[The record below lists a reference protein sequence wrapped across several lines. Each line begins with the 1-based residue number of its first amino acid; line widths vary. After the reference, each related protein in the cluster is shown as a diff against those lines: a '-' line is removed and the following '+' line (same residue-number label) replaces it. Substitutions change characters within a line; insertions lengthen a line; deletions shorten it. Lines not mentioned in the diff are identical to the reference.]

1 MKVEGWKYREQDN
14 ENDESDI
21 TDPQFGS
28 LHPYMPSVRE
38 ELVTLRKALRNQK
51 TFMRLK
57 EVMMK
62 EKHEREI
69 FNLKQQLTSN
79 QCLWEQ
85 LSESQTRESI
95 LSNELHFTQQS
106 LAT

>member
-1 MKVEGWKYREQDN
+1 
-14 ENDESDI
+14 
-21 TDPQFGS
+21 
-28 LHPYMPSVRE
+28 MPTVRE

-57 EVMMK
+57 EVKMK
-62 EKHEREI
+62 ERHEREI